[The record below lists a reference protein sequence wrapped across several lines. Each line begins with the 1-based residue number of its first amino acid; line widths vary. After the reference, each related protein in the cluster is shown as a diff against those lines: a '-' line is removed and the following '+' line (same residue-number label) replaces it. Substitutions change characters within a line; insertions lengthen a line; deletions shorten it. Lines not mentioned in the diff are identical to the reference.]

1 MKVPEY
7 TRQVSDGGPERV
19 RRSPL
24 DSGSAMSAVAAEGRG
39 AQGVA
44 GALGDLSG
52 VFGKIAADADEAK
65 IMAAANDYMTKST
78 SLLYD
83 SEKGLLNAQ
92 GAGAEGLSERSAMA
106 HKSFADDIASKLTA
120 RQRKHFYETVANYD
134 RSAGRSVMAH
144 ENKALSDYRTGE
156 AKKLLANT
164 AVTFSKSPNELS
176 MEAQEDLIRSI
187 TLGMFGDQGEEGNI
201 KNSDLIRS
209 ALIQQTIAN
218 IAVNDPMAAE
228 TFFEKHK
235 SLMEPAAAEEVKNT
249 LDKAALPVKAQALAK
264 KLFEDTK
271 GDITAGYKYIE
282 ENVPVAQQSVFKS
295 EFDGYYADMKRAEAA
310 QRDSVQEQFY
320 GLYNKK
326 SSYTAAKNFL
336 IKNKPILGEQA
347 FAAMSETAQRLWE
360 VGRYAPKAQKRE
372 LTRNEII
379 AASALGIEAKEVLAS
394 IDMKDAA
401 QMKKFSDTYG
411 AALEAITGD
420 NKMFIKLINDNS
432 KQEGETEDDRKIRVS
447 YASAFKEKMKIEKI
461 DDINKQGN
469 YEDRFNYEYS
479 LAVKEAKQKGRTVTN
494 KDALE
499 IMDAILL
506 PEKVGEKRGYMGG
519 KNDMTVRRGDIPL
532 GAERGADGR
541 WYIKDG
547 NSYRQ
552 LIFTNDGRILNSGY
566 TRGSIE

>member
-249 LDKAALPVKAQALAK
+249 LEKAALPIKIQGETP
-264 KLFEDTK
+264 KLF
-271 GDITAGYKYIE
+271 A
-282 ENVPVAQQSVFKS
+282 
-295 EFDGYYADMKRAEAA
+295 EFGLDGLSGA
-310 QRDSVQEQFY
+310 
-320 GLYNKK
+320 
-326 SSYTAAKNFL
+326 
-336 IKNKPILGEQA
+336 
-347 FAAMSETAQRLWE
+347 
-360 VGRYAPKAQKRE
+360 
-372 LTRNEII
+372 
-379 AASALGIEAKEVLAS
+379 LAS
-394 IDMKDAA
+394 IRENYSGAEETARISAAHSLWIEKAQERNNYEAKVYDDVYGIIRGNGSYDAVTRAISSVKWSTNAIKYQLLDLRDRKFRMGAYAEGGSGDGRVKTDRETLLNIWSMVDDKSIVQKYPTFGDFSNKFASKLSTTDLKAFRSMYEQAAGGGLAINPIKLSEASTLQDILKKSGIKDELLIGAIFDRYNEEIAYRIAHPKDYKEPLTNERRIEIMKDLVAD
-401 QMKKFSDTYG
+401 KVVGKGKYWFSDDPVVKGYQIPVG
-411 AALEAITGD
+411 
-420 NKMFIKLINDNS
+420 
-432 KQEGETEDDRKIRVS
+432 
-447 YASAFKEKMKIEKI
+447 FKE
-461 DDINKQGN
+461 
-469 YEDRFNYEYS
+469 
-479 LAVKEAKQKGRTVTN
+479 
-494 KDALE
+494 DA
-499 IMDAILL
+499 
-506 PEKVGEKRGYMGG
+506 G
-519 KNDMTVRRGDIPL
+519 KP
-532 GAERGADGR
+532 
-541 WYIKDG
+541 
-547 NSYRQ
+547 NSY
-552 LIFTNDGRILNSGY
+552 TRINPETGNTEVYVSPYQNKKPVGGSSAEG
-566 TRGSIE
+566 TRVIR